1 MIHHMVVGVLHLCS
15 KELHGH
21 IDSSILVIHSFFFLF
36 PTQVG
41 ASSAEKVH
49 QFSVIDTKCY
59 QVLAVWVILQHSRF
73 CCPSDCHLLIS
84 LNLFL
89 QNASRNSMPLLSAHT
104 MNHDAVFSSDC
115 FSGKSSRNVEII
127 QANDMI
133 FSWELVKQEKD
144 S

>member
-1 MIHHMVVGVLHLCS
+1 LHLCS

-41 ASSAEKVH
+41 ASSAEKAH

-59 QVLAVWVILQHSRF
+59 QVLAVSVILQHSRF
-73 CCPSDCHLLIS
+73 
-84 LNLFL
+84 
-89 QNASRNSMPLLSAHT
+89 SMPLLSAHT
-104 MNHDAVFSSDC
+104 MNHDAIFSSDC